1 VVLITFD
8 GLRWQELFQ
17 GADQRLLEDEAFV
30 RDRAALR
37 ERFWDESPT
46 VRRERLMPFFWQTIC
61 AEGQLFGDPDQ
72 NSLGRVT
79 NGQNFS
85 YPGYN
90 ELLTGFAD
98 ERIDSNDKR
107 PNPNV
112 TVLEWLHQQDEFRG
126 RVAAV
131 ASWDVVPFIINDQ
144 RSGIPVN
151 AGWTPLAGDT
161 YETGL
166 LKLADE
172 LPKLWPNE
180 RYDFFTFTAGMSML
194 KEQRPRVL
202 YVMFG
207 ETDDWAHEGRY
218 DLYLDAAY
226 RNDQYAARIWN
237 YIQSTPEYAGKTTL
251 VLTTDHGRGDIR
263 DGWKSHGKD
272 YPGSDR
278 IWMAILGPDTPALG
292 IRRDVQFTQGQ
303 TAATCALLLGEDYC
317 AAEPKAAPPLPGI
330 LAEPAQTP

>member
-1 VVLITFD
+1 MRRRTISLGAAVLIGLCCLTATVVAESLRTECVVLITFD

-30 RDRAALR
+30 RDRPALR

-131 ASWDVVPFIINDQ
+131 ASWDVVPFT
-144 RSGIPVN
+144 S
-151 AGWTPLAGDT
+151 
-161 YETGL
+161 
-166 LKLADE
+166 
-172 LPKLWPNE
+172 
-180 RYDFFTFTAGMSML
+180 SM
-194 KEQRPRVL
+194 
-202 YVMFG
+202 
-207 ETDDWAHEGRY
+207 TS
-218 DLYLDAAY
+218 AA
-226 RNDQYAARIWN
+226 A
-237 YIQSTPEYAGKTTL
+237 SP
-251 VLTTDHGRGDIR
+251 
-263 DGWKSHGKD
+263 
-272 YPGSDR
+272 
-278 IWMAILGPDTPALG
+278 
-292 IRRDVQFTQGQ
+292 
-303 TAATCALLLGEDYC
+303 
-317 AAEPKAAPPLPGI
+317 
-330 LAEPAQTP
+330 